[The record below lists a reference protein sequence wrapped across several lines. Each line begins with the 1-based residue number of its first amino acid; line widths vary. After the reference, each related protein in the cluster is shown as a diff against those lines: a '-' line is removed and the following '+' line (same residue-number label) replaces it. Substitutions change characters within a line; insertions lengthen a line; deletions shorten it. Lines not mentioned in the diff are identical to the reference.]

1 MGLNPQQAEQI
12 KVLLRKKIENKL
24 KKYGRETSSMPFL
37 ARLIQDNEKIAA
49 YSFIHSV
56 ATTLGMSIYEDVSVI
71 IGKINSTE
79 CFRNYGVGGVISK
92 QQNLTIKKII
102 TELRN
107 ENRKPDVK
115 KRTANIKKETSEVL
129 AASSVGGKFQKA
141 GNIADFYMKRDGVEH
156 YFEIKTVKPNIDVFE
171 KSKTKLLEWVARKRS
186 PVKVFLAFPYNPY
199 HPEPYSRFTET
210 GMMDLPND
218 FLIGEEYWNF
228 IGGKETFPQLLD
240 TFDEVGKEFKE
251 KLQAKFKQI
260 AKEKIN
266 SY

>member
-1 MGLNPQQAEQI
+1 MGLNSQQTEQI
-12 KVLLRKKIENKL
+12 KTLLRKKIENKL
-24 KKYGRETSSMPFL
+24 RRYGRETSSMPFL

-71 IGKINSTE
+71 IGKSNSTE

-107 ENRKPDVK
+107 EERK
-115 KRTANIKKETSEVL
+115 ANIKNEISEILNV
-129 AASSVGGKFQKA
+129 SSTGGRFQKA
-141 GNIADFYMKRDGVEH
+141 GNIADFYLKRDGVEH
-156 YFEIKTVKPNIDVFE
+156 FFEIKTVKPNIDIFE

-186 PVKVFLAFPYNPY
+186 VVKVFLAFPYNPY

-210 GMMDLPND
+210 GMMDMPND
-218 FLIGEEYWNF
+218 FLIGEEYWDF
-228 IGGKETFPQLLD
+228 IGGKNTFPKLLD